1 MKSAF
6 TLAFPLLNV
15 ARDPPRHIFSWPPWK
30 LCSQWDLH
38 NKIMLKH
45 IPTHMFWTM
54 AQVAFTWGSAI
65 FTMSISNFHQNIV
78 CITLAEI
85 VGVTFSHVG
94 VRSSM
99 GSAFPHTN
107 LVWLQRFPLANRIDW
122 LISWIFGR
130 SSPGLIKPRFF
141 FDFPQ
146 HIKTLTDWFLKR
158 SKKLLQSAWRF
169 QGYVWQGR
177 TLKFMVLLPK
187 MINIDIYWIGLTIFS
202 LDTTRCCLYILEDFR
217 DPQAIYITRPRPVVQ
232 GPRLTTGHTSI
243 FAGLWRSWWHH
254 FVRPGL
260 RSGPWW
266 APVGGTT
273 IQLYQLRLRVGYQG
287 FDP

>member
-15 ARDPPRHIFSWPPWK
+15 AKDPPRHIFLWPPWK

-65 FTMSISNFHQNIV
+65 FTMSHFKLSSKHCLRYTSGNCWCDLFTCWGAEFHGELAGSWQDPRNSLVPEDFKAMFGKEGPSN
-78 CITLAEI
+78 
-85 VGVTFSHVG
+85 
-94 VRSSM
+94 SM
-99 GSAFPHTN
+99 
-107 LVWLQRFPLANRIDW
+107 
-122 LISWIFGR
+122 
-130 SSPGLIKPRFF
+130 FF
-141 FDFPQ
+141 
-146 HIKTLTDWFLKR
+146 
-158 SKKLLQSAWRF
+158 
-169 QGYVWQGR
+169 
-177 TLKFMVLLPK
+177 LPK
-187 MINIDIYWIGLTIFS
+187 MINIGIYWIGLTIFS

-217 DPQAIYITRPRPVVQ
+217 DPQAIYITRPVVQ
-232 GPRLTTGHTSI
+232 GPRLTTGHTSL

-260 RSGPWW
+260 RSGPCWS
-266 APVGGTT
+266 PVGGRT

-287 FDP
+287 FDVLTHKQFDEPDKFQYGKLWFKASMLS